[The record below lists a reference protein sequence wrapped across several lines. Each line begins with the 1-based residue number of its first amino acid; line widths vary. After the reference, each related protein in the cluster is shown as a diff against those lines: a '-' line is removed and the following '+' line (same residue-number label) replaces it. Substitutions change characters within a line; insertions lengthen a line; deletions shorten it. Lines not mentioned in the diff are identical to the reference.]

1 MGCKQTLSPV
11 LSCHQTNENGRN
23 REKSRK
29 VSAGCDRPLRG
40 YGCLRFLRFLCF
52 LLNRLNLLNRLV
64 LLNRPTLLDRLVPPG
79 TCIAHAAPARALALA
94 SPAKFLGQV
103 LRGDLCEELVLVR
116 AAQDIDLV
124 DGNLVEKVL
133 DHGIHSVE
141 RPWRVDDVKLAHDLW
156 IAVLSDLRRRHDVVL
171 HAVEVGQRDVLQV
184 QDRAEGLHGVTHR
197 LRRRWHAQAH
207 RPFVLA
213 DQPFQ

>member
-1 MGCKQTLSPV
+1 MPPDKRKRKKQRKKP
-11 LSCHQTNENGRN
+11 
-23 REKSRK
+23 SRK

-40 YGCLRFLRFLCF
+40 CGCLRFLRFLCF
-52 LLNRLNLLNRLV
+52 LLNRLNLLNRPV
-64 LLNRPTLLDRLVPPG
+64 LLNCPILLNRAALLNRLVPPG

-94 SPAKFLGQV
+94 CPAKLLGQV

-141 RPWRVDDVKLAHDLW
+141 RPWRVDDVKLAHDFW

-184 QDRAEGLHGVTHR
+184 QDRAEGLHGVAHR

-207 RPFVLA
+207 RPLVLA